1 MRIYVNEIKIQDNRI
16 LCYTDQPTEGLTEV
30 GQMLADS
37 DRHAFVYL
45 LDDGSSFSYLLFV
58 EETWSMLHEHRDK
71 EIVIND
77 SLTLTKFSEEL
88 DYLLDNIKGN
98 SNYGKAF
105 VSAVEETFELE

>member
-1 MRIYVNEIKIQDNRI
+1 MLYGSTYRRSNR
-16 LCYTDQPTEGLTEV
+16 EV